1 MDMRLKS
8 RLKPLC
14 LVVLIA
20 LLTGFLWGIFPMV
33 ALAEDNSSTVPGNP
47 TYTEDAFYYSDQFMW
62 KASLFVAKSD
72 TVNKDSS
79 NMNDFYRIGNQ
90 AVYLTPVSNWN
101 GWAGGS
107 RPSNM
112 SGLFFSKENKVDT
125 LLELQS
131 KGGDVNA
138 LDPVQLASG
147 SGIYLLKPPSQPPYV
162 PQLSDGDINDNGVI
176 YGDSVGSIAKVA
188 NYFNSLETINTVL
201 NFYAGKQGVSKEDL
215 VKSLEFTIDGETRT
229 GWNPKGILP
238 DAISDNPTNQVEWL
252 IVYEPVSIVYVKDTA
267 HPGYYYG
274 YALSATDFAVSQIK
288 HQMDWR
294 YDETRWTAWAGQQP
308 DAWKA
313 NGNRQHVSRLA
324 FLLMGNSVITN
335 NTWYGLAAGC
345 GVDQNAAIP
354 FNRWFSDQQVKYGGW
369 GMARALKPA
378 EYNKP
383 RDNDYRPN
391 TDVILSTPVYS
402 NISATPGSELTVTY
416 KINGEVIGTDSLVAP
431 VKTESYS
438 YLKWHTPDVS
448 TVTSYDLEMSI
459 SPYPEGTIN
468 CGGNE
473 YTHRTLTIRPLEEST
488 PPDPKVGDTM
498 PTDLPA
504 NLVPPT
510 SVPGEDTTD
519 ETVAPVIKSI
529 KAVTEA
535 PYYKNETVKIE
546 VVTNR
551 VTKNLTFTN
560 TDSGVGKQFGSDSLG
575 DGMLISRSVNELA
588 NEIVWTIEF
597 VPANLGTNHYAF
609 KSLSAAA
616 GESEVFSYDVEVVVD
631 PDLPVIYDVLINPV
645 QALYTLYEEVV
656 KTPLT
661 YEVYFNT
668 NGGNEMGAQS
678 AEYNTLLTEPGQPT
692 KEGYSFK
699 GWFKD
704 PGFAYS
710 WNFESDRVM
719 GVTTLYAKWEINTY
733 SVHFDPQGGSD
744 AVSPIT
750 VEYGSNIEEPTPSPN
765 RSNYTF
771 LGWFKEI
778 GCNTPWN
785 FTEDTVTGD
794 TTLYG
799 KWDATALTVTFDSQG
814 GSVIGSISADYDV
827 MITKPNDPYKAGFTF
842 KGWYQD
848 AACNTVW
855 TFASDRVQSDLTL
868 FAKWDINL
876 YTVSFD
882 SQSGSA
888 VPAQTAQNDTVTPKP
903 ADPVRSGYSFKGWF
917 KEDSCL
923 NPWDFAI
930 DKVTKDTTLF
940 ALWTAD
946 EAAIEFVTNNGTDVP
961 KMIGATDR
969 EILDTNMPITV
980 RDGYTFSGWF
990 AFADFSG
997 DVVTALPGKYP
1008 IGTTI
1013 YYAKWKAD
1021 PAHIEFITN
1030 GGSDVTTMT
1039 GVTDQ
1044 AITPTTMPTTS
1055 RAGYTFSGWFVKADF
1070 SGTEVTALPGQ
1081 YPIGTTT
1088 YYAKWTAN
1096 PAAIEFIV
1104 NGGSAVSNMT
1114 GVTDQEI
1121 SDTTMPTTNRAGYTF
1136 SGWFAEVDFSGVE
1149 ITALP
1154 GKYPIGT
1161 TTYYAKWTPDPAH
1174 IEFNVNG
1181 GSEVTTMNGVTDQV
1195 IAPTTMPTTTRAGY
1209 TFSGWYQEADFSGT
1223 EVTALPGQ
1231 YPIGTTTYYVKWIA
1245 NPAAIEF
1252 IVNGGSTI
1260 TNMTGVTDQTIS
1272 PTTMPT
1278 TSKTGYTFENW
1289 YENTDFSGDPVTVL
1303 PSAFPVGTKTYYAKW
1318 TPIKYAVSFDSQ
1330 SGSAVDQQM
1339 VDYDTLAVSPPSPTQ
1354 AGYTFMGWF
1363 QESGC
1368 TTPWNFA
1375 TDKITKD
1382 VTLYAGW
1389 KLGIPD
1395 ASVPLEYWSWE
1406 QINKISE
1413 LGLGESY
1420 FVVGE
1425 EKNITLSTGEVLTLQ
1440 IYGFNHDQL
1449 ADGTSN
1455 KTNITFGLK
1464 NLMKETRQMNS
1475 TKSNIGGWNTSE
1487 MRLWT
1492 NGTLLNMLPN
1502 DLQLCIKEINK
1513 KSGNGNWGTTLLNA
1527 RDKVFIPATIEIV
1540 GGHPNFRVENEGSQY
1555 AVFLDKAN
1563 QIKKISN
1570 GAGSNNNYWNRSAHT
1585 GSDADFGLISQ
1596 FTDIFSGN
1604 ADYGSYPATYN
1615 LGVCFGFAI
1624 GNAPTN
1630 TYTITYNTNGG
1641 SALTDTTATLNTII
1655 TAPTPPTKSDYM
1667 LYGWY
1672 KDAGLTQKWDFAN
1685 DKIIG
1690 NITLYA
1696 KWGAHIS
1703 FDSQGGTAVASIVTD
1718 TYKTFTAP
1726 ASPSK
1731 DGWVFKG
1738 WYKEAGCLAA
1748 WNFAIDQPTINTTLY
1763 AKWEAGLPGPE
1774 VPLENWSWDQINQV
1788 AELGKAQ
1795 DYFVIGEEKN
1805 IVVNGE
1811 TLTLQVYDFNHD
1823 TLADGTSNKTNIT
1836 FGLKHLLATEQR
1848 MNETSTNYGGWDN
1861 SSLRTWMNSGLIASM
1876 PSELTIT
1883 MKPVLKYTGG
1893 GVDNQ
1898 TIVASSDKTFLF
1910 SEMEI
1915 YGNVYY
1921 SVEGEG
1927 SKYPIFSNSLNY
1939 TIKKDPDLSG
1949 SWWWTRSPYYVNNA
1963 LGAFAGVQNESSTRS
1978 FNNSMSRLNINFG
1991 FCIGNAPTNTYAVTY
2006 NTNGGA
2012 VIASTTA
2019 TLNTVIT
2026 TPTAPTKANAIF
2038 NGWYKDPGF
2047 VSKWDFASDK
2057 VTGATTL
2064 YAKWKTLPAAGQPL
2078 SSYTWEEIGMIADE
2092 GLGDVYWDVGAT
2104 KDMTLSTGEVV
2115 TMQIY
2120 DFDHDDLSSGS
2131 GKANITF
2138 GTKNLIEGYRAINP
2152 GNPTTYH
2159 GWEGSD
2165 IRAWMNRISTTNGGY
2180 LYMNGNSSLYAQLPL
2195 NVASSIQQ
2203 VKKVTSGGYNN
2214 QVAITS
2220 YDRIF
2225 MFSEVELFGVNYN
2238 SFSGE
2243 GYKYPIFTDN
2253 TSRIKKL
2260 NNGTG
2265 SIYGYCSRSQYL
2277 NNSFLYTIVNDDGSN
2292 YNGSA
2297 DGLYGVAFGFCMG
2310 TAKSMPDVG
2319 TALKDCSW
2327 QQVAN
2332 VANAGKGD
2340 YYWNVGDTKD
2350 MTLSNGE
2357 VVTMQVYDFNH
2368 DDKSNGSG
2376 KTNITFGTKGLLA
2389 TKQKLTNSDTNIYG
2403 WGGSTARG
2411 WLNGVTTY
2419 HASNSYIFGNS
2430 VFAQIPPMLSENIV
2444 SVKKYTSAGNGESSI
2459 VVTDD
2464 KLFLFSERELFG
2476 VNTYSVLGEGE
2487 KYQIFTDNASVAKY
2501 FPDKSSDWWW
2511 LRSPSA
2517 NTQATFLRYYGSLST
2532 YFGYDN
2538 SGIAFGFCLGSAPK
2552 YDVTFDSQGGT
2563 VVTTK
2568 TVEINTTT
2576 TAPAT
2581 PTKSGQTF
2589 AGWFKDAAGTTEWNF
2604 LTDKVTG
2611 PTTLYAKWITLPAI
2625 GTSLEAC
2632 SWDQIAYISKTGLA
2646 NTYFDVGDTK
2656 NITLSTNEVLTMQI
2670 YDFAHDEKCDG
2681 SGKAGITFGTKNLMA
2696 SEKVMNSSTTNSGGW
2711 QSSEMRSWVNSN
2723 LYNDMQPELRNCIK
2737 TINKYSGIGGGTTSG
2752 LAVTQDKIFLFSEI
2766 EILGAQYNS
2775 VSGEGFQY
2783 PIFEYENRLKKRNN
2797 GTGGAGYYWER
2808 SSYVNNTSTF
2818 NIMTDTGY
2826 NGWTIYASSSSGVCF
2841 GFCV

>member
-1 MDMRLKS
+1 MDVHVKS
-8 RLKPLC
+8 RIRSLWFVALT
-14 LVVLIA
+14 V
-20 LLTGFLWGIFPMV
+20 LLTGFLWGMTPMV
-33 ALAEDNSSTVPGNP
+33 ARAEDNSSTVPGNP
-47 TYTEDAFYYSDQFMW
+47 TYTEDAFYYSDQYMW

-72 TVNKDSS
+72 KVNKDSS

-101 GWAGGS
+101 GWAAGS

-125 LLELQS
+125 LMELQS

-147 SGIYLLKPPSQPPYV
+147 NGVYLLNPVDKPPYV
-162 PQLSDGDINDNGVI
+162 PQLNDGDIYDNGVI
-176 YGDSVGSIAKVA
+176 DGTKVGNITNVA
-188 NYFNSLETINTVL
+188 SYFGSPSLVFDLI
-201 NFYAGKQGVSKEDL
+201 NFYAGKEGKSKEEL
-215 VKSLEFTIDGETRT
+215 VKNLEFTIDGETRT
-229 GWNPKGILP
+229 GWNPEGILP
-238 DAISDNPTNQVEWL
+238 NVINDNPTNQVEWL

-267 HPGYYYG
+267 HPGSYYG

-308 DAWKA
+308 DAWKPNA
-313 NGNRQHVSRLA
+313 NRQHVSRLA

-335 NTWYGLAAGC
+335 STWYGLTAGA

-402 NISATPGSELTVTY
+402 NINATPGSELTVTY
-416 KINGEVIGTDSLVAP
+416 KINGEVIGTDTLIAP
-431 VKTESYS
+431 MKTESYS
-438 YLKWHTPDVS
+438 YIKWHTPDVS

-488 PPDPKVGDTM
+488 PPDPKVDDTM

-519 ETVAPVIKSI
+519 ETVAPVIKSV

-551 VTKNLTFTN
+551 ATKNLTFTN

-609 KSLSAAA
+609 KSLNAAA
-616 GESEVFSYDVEVVVD
+616 GESEIFSYDVEVVVD
-631 PDLPVIYDVLINPV
+631 PDIPVIYDVLINPV
-645 QALYTLYEEVV
+645 QALYTLYEEVI

-668 NGGNEMGAQS
+668 NGGNEMGAQN

-692 KEGYSFK
+692 REGYSFK

-710 WNFESDRVM
+710 WNFDSDRIM

-733 SVHFDPQGGSD
+733 LVHFDPQGGSD
-744 AVSPIT
+744 TFSPIT
-750 VEYGSNIEEPTPSPN
+750 VEYGSNIEEPTPNPT

-785 FTEDTVTGD
+785 FTEDTIAGD

-814 GSVIGSISADYDV
+814 GNAIGSMSADYDT
-827 MITKPNDPYKAGFTF
+827 MITKPNDPQKSGFTF

-855 TFASDRVQSDLTL
+855 TFASDRVKSDLTL
-868 FAKWDINL
+868 FAKWDVNL

-882 SQSGSA
+882 SQGGSA

-903 ADPVRSGYSFKGWF
+903 VDPVRSGYSFKSWF

-946 EAAIEFVTNNGTDVP
+946 EAALEFVTNNGTDVP

-990 AFADFSG
+990 ASADFSG
-997 DVVTALPGKYP
+997 DVVTALPEKYP

-1013 YYAKWKAD
+1013 YYAKWTAD
-1021 PAHIEFITN
+1021 PAHIEFVTN

-1044 AITPTTMPTTS
+1044 AISPATMPATT
-1055 RAGYTFSGWFVKADF
+1055 RAGYTFSGWFAEADF
-1070 SGTEVTALPGQ
+1070 SGADVTALPGQ

-1096 PAAIEFIV
+1096 PAVIEFIV
-1104 NGGSAVSNMT
+1104 NSGSTVTNMT
-1114 GVTDQEI
+1114 GVTDQAI
-1121 SDTTMPTTNRAGYTF
+1121 ADTTMPTTTRAGYTF
-1136 SGWFAEVDFSGVE
+1136 FGWYQEADFSGTEV
-1149 ITALP
+1149 TALP

-1161 TTYYAKWTPDPAH
+1161 TTYYAKWTPDPAN

-1181 GSEVTTMNGVTDQV
+1181 GTEVTTMTGVTDQV
-1195 IAPTTMPTTTRAGY
+1195 ISPTTMPTSSRAGY
-1209 TFSGWYQEADFSGT
+1209 TFSGWYQEFDFSGV

-1231 YPIGTTTYYVKWIA
+1231 YPIGTTTYYAKWTP

-1252 IVNGGSTI
+1252 MVNGGSAVS
-1260 TNMTGVTDQTIS
+1260 NMTGVTDQTIT

-1278 TSKTGYTFENW
+1278 TSKTGYIFENW
-1289 YENTDFSGDPVTVL
+1289 YENADFSGDPVTVL

-1318 TPIKYAVSFDSQ
+1318 TPIKYPVSFDSQ

-1354 AGYTFMGWF
+1354 AGYTFTGWF
-1363 QESGC
+1363 LESGC

-1395 ASVPLEYWSWE
+1395 ASVPLNNWSWE
-1406 QINKISE
+1406 QINQVAE

-1420 FVVGE
+1420 FDVGE
-1425 EKNITLSTGEVLTLQ
+1425 EKDIVLSTGEVLTLQ
-1440 IYGFNHDQL
+1440 IYGFNHDEISG
-1449 ADGTSN
+1449 AGSN

-1464 NLMKETRQMNS
+1464 NLMASQRSINS
-1475 TKSNIGGWNTSE
+1475 IATNIGGWNNSELRSWVNSDLLSKLSTNIQTIIKPVNKLTSGGSSNNV
-1487 MRLWT
+1487 LVISVDK
-1492 NGTLLNMLPN
+1492 LF
-1502 DLQLCIKEINK
+1502 IFSKKEISSSDTN
-1513 KSGNGNWGTTLLNA
+1513 TLA
-1527 RDKVFIPATIEIV
+1527 
-1540 GGHPNFRVENEGSQY
+1540 NEGYQY
-1555 AVFLDKAN
+1555 PIFASATLV
-1563 QIKKISN
+1563 KKIGETPASWWARSIY
-1570 GAGSNNNYWNRSAHT
+1570 GSSDKQYVAFGVYGDYFGTGSN
-1585 GSDADFGLISQ
+1585 
-1596 FTDIFSGN
+1596 
-1604 ADYGSYPATYN
+1604 ATCGIN
-1615 LGVCFGFAI
+1615 FGFAI

-1630 TYTITYNTNGG
+1630 TYTVTYNSNGG
-1641 SALTDTTATLNTII
+1641 STVSPTTGTLNQLISE
-1655 TAPTPPTKSDYM
+1655 PTTPTKTNM
-1667 LYGWY
+1667 TFGGWY
-1672 KDAGLTQKWDFAN
+1672 KDDELNQKWDFGK
-1685 DKIIG
+1685 DKITG
-1690 NITLYA
+1690 ATTLYA
-1696 KWGAHIS
+1696 KWQATIT
-1703 FDSQGGTAVASIVTD
+1703 FNSQGGTTVAPLVTD
-1718 TYKTFTAP
+1718 TYKTFSAP
-1726 ASPSK
+1726 ASPSR

-1738 WYKEAGCLAA
+1738 WYKEAGCLTA
-1748 WNFAIDQPTINTTLY
+1748 WNFAVDQPTVNTTLY
-1763 AKWEAGLPGPE
+1763 AKWEAGLPDAT

-1795 DYFVIGEEKN
+1795 DYFEVGETKN

-1811 TLTLQVYDFNHD
+1811 TLTLQIYGFNHD
-1823 TLADGTSNKTNIT
+1823 TLADGTGNKTNIT
-1836 FGLKHLLATEQR
+1836 FGLKNL
-1848 MNETSTNYGGWDN
+1848 TSTQRYMNPNTIMNDYGWNGCDLRGWLNGSHTLLSAGSYSPESN
-1861 SSLRTWMNSGLIASM
+1861 SLFSQLPIELKSKIQYVKKDTSGGNN
-1876 PSELTIT
+1876 
-1883 MKPVLKYTGG
+1883 K
-1893 GVDNQ
+1893 
-1898 TIVASSDKTFLF
+1898 TIVASSDRLFLF
-1910 SEMEI
+1910 SEIEVF
-1915 YGNVYY
+1915 GNNNN
-1921 SVEGEG
+1921 SIMGEG
-1927 SKYPIFSNSLNY
+1927 QKYKIFDNASNRNKGWWYLRSAYATSNTSFCGL
-1939 TIKKDPDLSG
+1939 DGSG
-1949 SWWWTRSPYYVNNA
+1949 NPYWYFMYN
-1963 LGAFAGVQNESSTRS
+1963 QK
-1978 FNNSMSRLNINFG
+1978 MNINFG
-1991 FCIGNAPTNTYAVTY
+1991 FAIGNAPTNTYTVNFDSQGGSAV
-2006 NTNGGA
+2006 
-2012 VIASTTA
+2012 ASTTA
-2019 TLNTVIT
+2019 TLNTTIT

-2038 NGWYKDPGF
+2038 GGWYKDAGCTQ
-2047 VSKWDFASDK
+2047 SWNFASDK
-2057 VTGATTL
+2057 VTGTTTL
-2064 YAKWKTLPAAGQPL
+2064 YAKWKTLPAVGQPL
-2078 SSYTWEEIGMIADE
+2078 SSYTWDEIGVIADE
-2092 GLGDVYWDVGAT
+2092 GLGDIYFNVGDT
-2104 KDMTLSTGEVV
+2104 KDMVIERIVGSTEVV
-2115 TMQIY
+2115 TVQIY
-2120 DFDHDDLSSGS
+2120 GFDHDDLSSGN

-2138 GTKNLIEGYRAINP
+2138 GLKNVMRWPNSYNTYLYPNNNGGWKDSSIRAKLNGIV
-2152 GNPTTYH
+2152 TTNQETDYT
-2159 GWEGSD
+2159 GDQSIYSKLPSD
-2165 IRAWMNRISTTNGGY
+2165 IRSNIDS
-2180 LYMNGNSSLYAQLPL
+2180 
-2195 NVASSIQQ
+2195 
-2203 VKKVTSGGYNN
+2203 VKKYS
-2214 QVAITS
+2214 S
-2220 YDRIF
+2220 
-2225 MFSEVELFGVNYN
+2225 
-2238 SFSGE
+2238 
-2243 GYKYPIFTDN
+2243 
-2253 TSRIKKL
+2253 
-2260 NNGTG
+2260 NGTG
-2265 SIYGYCSRSQYL
+2265 SLLTTNDKLFLFSEKEVTGGNAGSLIGEGERYEIFTNTSSMIKTNPEVSIGNCFWLLRSPTENYTNHLGVITPYGGYSSM
-2277 NNSFLYTIVNDDGSN
+2277 SS
-2292 YNGSA
+2292 GSA
-2297 DGLYGVAFGFCMG
+2297 YTAFGFCMG
-2310 TAKSMPDVG
+2310 IAKTMPEQG

-2340 YYWNVGDTKD
+2340 DYWNIGDTKD
-2350 MTLSNGE
+2350 MTLTTGE
-2357 VVTMQVYDFNH
+2357 VLTMQIYDFNH
-2368 DDKSNGSG
+2368 DNKADGTG
-2376 KTNITFGTKGLLA
+2376 KTNITFGMKGLL
-2389 TKQKLTNSDTNIYG
+2389 
-2403 WGGSTARG
+2403 STVN
-2411 WLNGVTTY
+2411 LM
-2419 HASNSYIFGNS
+2419 NS
-2430 VFAQIPPMLSENIV
+2430 VNTNNGGWQ
-2444 SVKKYTSAGNGESSI
+2444 TSAMRSWVSETLCNQFPVNIKNSI
-2459 VVTDD
+2459 VQVDKATAGNNYPSQSLVTSKDFV
-2464 KLFLFSERELFG
+2464 FLLSDEEVFG
-2476 VNTYSVLGEGE
+2476 TNQSLSLIGEG
-2487 KYQIFTDNASVAKY
+2487 YQYPIFTDNTSRIKKFNNGSGSANV
-2501 FPDKSSDWWW
+2501 WW
-2511 LRSPSA
+2511 LRSAFINGNAAGYNNITTGGIYGGTPLATENKGVCLAFCFGTEPSY
-2517 NTQATFLRYYGSLST
+2517 TVS
-2532 YFGYDN
+2532 
-2538 SGIAFGFCLGSAPK
+2538 
-2552 YDVTFDSQGGT
+2552 FDSQGGSAIT
-2563 VVTTK
+2563 SK
-2568 TVEINTTT
+2568 TAKINSTI

-2589 AGWFKDAAGTTEWNF
+2589 AGWFKDATGTTEWNF
-2604 LTDKVTG
+2604 SVDKITG

-2632 SWDQIAYISKTGLA
+2632 SWDQIAYISKAGLA
-2646 NTYFDVGDTK
+2646 NTYFDVGDGKIVSINGTTH
-2656 NITLSTNEVLTMQI
+2656 IFQI
-2670 YDFAHDEKCDG
+2670 YGFNHDNKSDG
-2681 SGKAGITFGTKNLMA
+2681 SGKAGITFGLKGLMVDTHVINPNNQNYGGWDGSDMRA
-2696 SEKVMNSSTTNSGGW
+2696 YLNGVTTTNQNTSYAATSIYSKLPADLKAVITPVKKYTSGGY
-2711 QSSEMRSWVNSN
+2711 SATALVTSTDN
-2723 LYNDMQPELRNCIK
+2723 L
-2737 TINKYSGIGGGTTSG
+2737 
-2752 LAVTQDKIFLFSEI
+2752 FLFSE
-2766 EILGAQYNS
+2766 EEVGFTNHTYS
-2775 VSGEGFQY
+2775 TSGEGAQY
-2783 PIFEYENRLKKRNN
+2783 PIFTDNNSRIKRYPNN
-2797 GTGGAGYYWER
+2797 STDWWWLRSANNYNNLAGFFRTDGSLNNDHAYY
-2808 SSYVNNTSTF
+2808 NH
-2818 NIMTDTGY
+2818 
-2826 NGWTIYASSSSGVCF
+2826 GVAF
-2841 GFCV
+2841 GFCI